1 MQATIPSRVLTG
13 VVLPRSTSITIALV
27 VGFALV
33 TAASAQ
39 LAIPLP
45 FTEVPLSGQTFG
57 MILAG
62 AALGSTAGAASQL
75 LYLML
80 GAVGLPFYAGG
91 TSGWEVVRGAT
102 GGYIVGFIVGAWVIG
117 RLAERK
123 RDRKVK
129 TAIPAILFGSAMVYA
144 IGVPWLAVVTGR
156 SLPEAISAGMAPFI
170 VGDLLKVVAAGLLLP
185 ATWRLVGRIRKI

>member
-13 VVLPRSTSITIALV
+13 VVLPRSNAITIALV
-27 VGFALV
+27 VAFALV

-39 LAIPLP
+39 LSIPLP

-62 AALGSTAGAASQL
+62 AALGSTMGAASQL

-102 GGYIVGFIVGAWVIG
+102 GGYIVGFIVGAWLIG

-123 RDRKVK
+123 HDRAVK
-129 TAIPAILFGSAMVYA
+129 TAIPAILIGSAAVYA
-144 IGVPWLAVVTGR
+144 IGVPWLAVVTER
-156 SLPEAISAGMAPFI
+156 SLPAAISAGMAPFI